1 MKFEINKET
10 AFLKLGKAVQCLE
23 DGKAYIVEI
32 KKKTVKRS
40 LTANAYYWT
49 LVEKMAK
56 GNKISTAYQHNL
68 LLRRYGELEKMDG
81 NLITIQIPE
90 IAENENYA
98 DENETIHLKPTSQ
111 IKVSKNGTV
120 YRTYLLLKGSHTFDN
135 VQMHRLIEGTRDEAE
150 QMGIEVLTLEEMA
163 RLRYE

>member
-1 MKFEINKET
+1 MVCEVTKDNVF
-10 AFLKLGKAVQCLE
+10 AVLGQAVSSLE
-23 DGKAYIVEI
+23 DGKTYIVEI

-90 IAENENYA
+90 ISENENYA

-150 QMGIEVLTLEEMA
+150 QMGIEVLTPEEMA
-163 RLRYE
+163 RLKYE

>member
-1 MKFEINKET
+1 MVCEVTKDNVF
-10 AFLKLGKAVQCLE
+10 AVLGQAVSSLE
-23 DGKAYIVEI
+23 DGKTYIVEI

-150 QMGIEVLTLEEMA
+150 QMGIEVLTPEEMA
-163 RLRYE
+163 RLKYE